1 MNGQDKLRQ
10 VAPAATLPSRKAL
23 PPFEALR
30 AFDAVARLGGVRKA
44 AQYLCRDHAVVSR
57 HLRAIEDW
65 TGTKLI
71 QRTPGGAV
79 LTEDGMRYHKQVASA
94 IDMIAGATIDLMK
107 RGDDHRLHIRCMPG
121 FALHWL
127 SARLGDRVGPRRQP
141 EADDGA
147 VLPGSQLRRRASHAR
162 P

>member
-1 MNGQDKLRQ
+1 MTGEEKIAQQ
-10 VAPAATLPSRKAL
+10 PPAASLPSRKAL

-79 LTEDGMRYHKQVASA
+79 LTEDGMRYHKQIATA
-94 IDMIAGATIDLMK
+94 IDLIDRK
-107 RGDDHRLHIRCMPG
+107 
-121 FALHWL
+121 
-127 SARLGDRVGPRRQP
+127 SV
-141 EADDGA
+141 
-147 VLPGSQLRRRASHAR
+147 V
-162 P
+162 